1 MKINGELV
9 FWNWDRIVTYNSW
22 EFVGQVSEIA
32 AAEMTED
39 AEKRFEKAMGKL
51 FHSKLP
57 STPTSSAGT
66 PSSKEPVHS
75 RKSAQLGQMSK
86 RPSSSSRVSGLSPT
100 LTGNKRK
107 SISTSI
113 NAPSPVCRPWDRGD
127 LMRRLATFKSMTW
140 FGKPKVVGPVN
151 CARRGWV
158 NVDVDLIA
166 CEACGGR
173 LSFSTPP
180 TWTQRQVESAAD
192 IFSTKLDD
200 GHKSLCPWKGN
211 ECKED
216 LAHFPPTP
224 APALVE
230 SYRDR
235 CDALLQLPALP
246 VVCSSAIEEMK
257 LSRAPQIDRLLAQ
270 PPPLPSA
277 ALSRNSGKIYGIEIV
292 GDESAATGAN
302 FYYQDQRL
310 ISLCGWEPRLL
321 PYVVDCEDHSTQPV
335 EDACP
340 GELSPRLVHVHSP
353 SVQLSSKTGV
363 NEAMESSQN
372 KSVDIQQ
379 RPEPPSVVLDCSLCG
394 ASVGMWAFSTVY
406 RPLQL
411 VTNGSLESQEICKK
425 LDDSSM
431 RGMSAASCVGGV
443 STSEVKGKEHPD
455 DASEAMTSSC
465 QKDVTNDRILDLS
478 LTIAGGLPPTKQSIN
493 SLLPLPSIIQQGK
506 HGFHCS
512 SEVGDWV
519 TSESHDP
526 RDKIQSTGNYDSSAH
541 SKRENT
547 ESTNIDKEGIDTAAS
562 SKRKRMEASSEVS
575 RGISQVGQVKTP
587 ERFSDAEDNT
597 RNKRKWNGPAFGERR
612 VQELA
617 SSEFH
622 GYSSVNAVDTCYH
635 DRRENSTES
644 VDNVQQVSCKSDE
657 GIEEGTAT
665 NIATISTGRI
675 GGISVGMNG
684 FPELIG
690 AQIDG
695 HGDIGGN
702 DLSVNRS
709 ESRACESE
717 ILAENGRSGRGEVSS
732 MGDKTGCVSICE
744 DSQHALLVNLS
755 TVDFTSSKD
764 SIVEFRAAGERSEV
778 YQPSEIHEKQ
788 EKSDAMITGL
798 QSSALE
804 RDAMI
809 RPAQVKADKIDNAL
823 TSGSGRHPEQKI
835 WGKGME
841 FNPIKQH
848 RHFCPW
854 VTVLFSGGMPA
865 GDKNTGVCGWQL
877 TADALDQC
885 TAQELASASLKES
898 GSTSSR
904 YKVNP
909 VASVRQFFES
919 PSSKKRKHSH
929 VHSST
934 HT

>member
-1 MKINGELV
+1 MGIRRE
-9 FWNWDRIVTYNSW
+9 
-22 EFVGQVSEIA
+22 VSEIA

-51 FHSKLP
+51 FRAKLP

-66 PSSKEPVHS
+66 PSPKEPAHS
-75 RKSAQLGQMSK
+75 RKTGQLGQMSK
-86 RPSSSSRVSGLSPT
+86 GPSSSSRVSGLSPT
-100 LTGNKRK
+100 LTANNPK

-113 NAPSPVCRPWDRGD
+113 NSPSPVCRPWDRGD

-180 TWTQRQVESAAD
+180 TWTQRQVESAAT
-192 IFSTKLDD
+192 IFSAKLDD

-211 ECKED
+211 ECEED

-246 VVCSSAIEEMK
+246 VVCSSAIEDMK
-257 LSRAPQIDRLLAQ
+257 RSRAPQIHRLLAQ

-292 GDESAATGAN
+292 GDESAAAGAN
-302 FYYQDQRL
+302 LYYQDQRL

-321 PYVVDCEDHSTQPV
+321 PYVVDCEDHSTQPA

-340 GELSPRLVHVHSP
+340 GESSPRLVHVHSP
-353 SVQLSSKTGV
+353 SVHLSSKTGV
-363 NEAMESSQN
+363 NEAIESSQN
-372 KSVDIQQ
+372 KSVSIQQ
-379 RPEPPSVVLDCSLCG
+379 RPEPASVVLDCSLCG
-394 ASVGMWAFSTVY
+394 ASVGMWAFSTVN

-411 VTNGSLESQEICKK
+411 VTNGSLESQAIRKN
-425 LDDSSM
+425 LNDSSM
-431 RGMSAASCVGGV
+431 RGMSAASFVGGV
-443 STSEVKGKEHPD
+443 STSEVKGKEQLD

-465 QKDVTNDRILDLS
+465 QKDVTEERILDLS

-493 SLLPLPSIIQQGK
+493 VHLPLPSIIQQRK

-526 RDKIQSTGNYDSSAH
+526 QNNIQSKGNYGSSTH
-541 SKRENT
+541 SKQENT
-547 ESTNIDKEGIDTAAS
+547 ESIDVDKEGIDTAGS

-575 RGISQVGQVKTP
+575 RGISQVGQGKTP
-587 ERFSDAEDNT
+587 ERFSDADDNT
-597 RNKRKWNGPAFGERR
+597 RNKRRRNGPAFGERR
-612 VQELA
+612 VLELA

-622 GYSSVNAVDTCYH
+622 GFSSVNAVDTCYH
-635 DRRENSTES
+635 HRRENSTES
-644 VDNVQQVSCKSDE
+644 VDNVHHVSCKSDE
-657 GIEEGTAT
+657 GIEEGTGT

-684 FPELIG
+684 FPEVSG
-690 AQIDG
+690 SQTDG

-702 DLSVNRS
+702 DVSVNRA
-709 ESRACESE
+709 ESRAGESE
-717 ILAENGRSGRGEVSS
+717 VLLETGRSGRGEVSS
-732 MGDKTGCVSICE
+732 MEEKTVCVSICE
-744 DSQHALLVNLS
+744 ESQHALLVNHS
-755 TVDFTSSKD
+755 NVDFTSSKD
-764 SIVEFRAAGERSEV
+764 SIVELRVGGEISEV
-778 YQPSEIHEKQ
+778 YQPSEVQEKQ

-798 QSSALE
+798 QTSTLE
-804 RDAMI
+804 RDASI
-809 RPAQVKADKIDNAL
+809 RPALVKADKIDNAI
-823 TSGSGRHPEQKI
+823 TSGSGRHPEQKT
-835 WGKGME
+835 WEKGME
-841 FNPIKQH
+841 FDPIKQH

-854 VTVLFSGGMPA
+854 VTVHFSEGMLA
-865 GDKNTGVCGWQL
+865 GEKNTGFCGWQL

-885 TAQELASASLKES
+885 NAQDLASASLKES

-919 PSSKKRKHSH
+919 PPSKKSKRSH

-934 HT
+934 NT